1 MKKTNQQKGLSLVGF
16 LGILV
21 LIGAAG
27 LIYWSTREDS
37 PKTPANG
44 NGNEVEVGED
54 SMIRY
59 TDQGFAPAVLT
70 VSAGETVVFKNES
83 GKSIRPASD
92 VHPAHTGYPG
102 TDIKN
107 CATAEAGTM
116 FDPCAPIAPGDSWSF
131 TFNEKGEWSY
141 HNHMGPTEIG
151 KVIVE

>member
-1 MKKTNQQKGLSLVGF
+1 MEKANQQKGLSLVGF

-27 LIYWSTREDS
+27 LVYWSTREDS
-37 PKTPANG
+37 PKAPVNG
-44 NGNEVEVGED
+44 NGSETSGELI
-54 SMIRY
+54 IRH
-59 TDQGFAPAVLT
+59 TDQGFVPASLT

-83 GKSIRPASD
+83 SRSIRPASD
-92 VHPAHTGYPG
+92 VHPLHTGYPG